1 MNKSKDV
8 ILLEELK
15 RGSDD
20 AFKKVYQ
27 DNRTKFLS
35 FAKKYG
41 LESQDILDIYQDSYI
56 TLYENIVSGKLI
68 ELSSTLSTYLISIGK
83 YKILERL
90 RKKKHK
96 VNDESIFNFYNE
108 NDVSIEAFDLEFEKL
123 TTKEE
128 LLAMYFDQLGEKC
141 KAILIMFYYKKYS
154 IKEIMSFGNYNS
166 ENVVKS
172 QKSRCLKTLKQL
184 FHSTPKQNE

>member
-90 RKKKHK
+90 RKNKHK

-108 NDVSIEAFDLEFEKL
+108 NDASIEAFDLEFEKL